1 MRFSRLHR
9 AFASALPCLLLLAL
23 PLAANGDAPPKV
35 ADFSAKDLQGKTVR
49 LADLL
54 KQGPVLL
61 DFWTTYCKPCK
72 LELPELDRL
81 HRAYREKGFSVVAIS
96 QDDPKTMRA
105 VKPYVEQRK
114 FEMLVLLD
122 PNKEVGNK
130 LNVRLHPTSFLVGQD
145 GSVVH
150 FAQGYSPGDEKALEG
165 KVREMLGLGAGEGDS
180 ESLQ

>member
-1 MRFSRLHR
+1 M
-9 AFASALPCLLLLAL
+9 ASGEGAQ
-23 PLAANGDAPPKV
+23 PKV
-35 ADFSAKDLQGKTVR
+35 GDFSAKDLQGKTVR
-49 LADLL
+49 LSELL
-54 KQGPVLL
+54 KKGPVLL

-72 LELPELDRL
+72 LELPELDRM
-81 HRAYREKGFSVVAIS
+81 HRAYRDMGFTVVAIS

-122 PNKEVGNK
+122 PEKQVGNK

-180 ESLQ
+180 EATQ